1 MIYKA
6 KVTDSY
12 IVAQLAIKLW
22 EHHDISSLHKE
33 FIDIINN
40 KNNAVYLYVIDNKPI
55 GFAQCSLRF
64 DYVEGTSSTPVGYLE
79 GIYIDEEYRRNGYAK
94 ALVQACEQFSKENG
108 AKEFAS
114 DCELNNLESLQL
126 HLKLG
131 FIEVNRIRCF
141 NKKIN

>member
-6 KVTDSY
+6 KAVDSY
-12 IVAQLAIKLW
+12 IVAQLAIKLFKSN
-22 EHHDISSLHKE
+22 DVVSLNKE

-40 KNNAVYLYVIDNKPI
+40 KNNAIFLYIIDNKPI
-55 GFAQCSLRF
+55 GFAQCSLRY
-64 DYVEGTSSTPVGYLE
+64 DYVEGTSSSPVGYLE
-79 GIYIDEEYRRNGYAK
+79 GIYIEEEYRKNGYARK
-94 ALVQACEQFSKENG
+94 LVDSCIQFSKEQN

-114 DCELNNLESLQL
+114 DCELNNIESLNF

-131 FIEVNRIRCF
+131 FIEVNQIRCF